1 MEYDLGEEQAENIYP
16 TNHAYGNPVL
26 RPTSRHNI
34 VRANV
39 CRQCSTISKVYL
51 ETYPGLKPGDTKEQL
66 KGKER
71 HVMDRTTNRYQLSMS
86 NEMIHNEHNNDPIS
100 LKL

>member
-66 KGKER
+66 KGRER
-71 HVMDRTTNRYQLSMS
+71 HVMDQTNNRYHLLMT
-86 NEMIHNEHNNDPIS
+86 NEMTHNEYNNDPLS